1 MSYFQIP
8 ENLRP
13 GPPWHS
19 DADGSAAIWLADVP
33 ELRDLLESVILLPD
47 CNRRLAKA
55 LRNNKQITHLAWA
68 TGYTSQFMFDCIA
81 TIETLERL
89 GFGYLR
95 ASDISGLANLKRLQ
109 YLSIDSLSSAS
120 TLEPLMQLQDLISL
134 GIGISTKITSLED
147 FSDNSLNS
155 LRALFIGASSERV
168 ITVDSLDPLGSLYS
182 LEYLMVAC
190 MRSKDR
196 SLAGLLKL
204 RNLKALEVDKR
215 AQFSKVDIEALE
227 SAGVVVTQF

>member
-1 MSYFQIP
+1 MSSFQIP

-13 GPPWHS
+13 GSPWHS
-19 DADGSAAIWLADVP
+19 DADGSAAVWLNDVP

-68 TGYTSQFMFDCIA
+68 TGYTSQFMLDCIA

-89 GFGYLR
+89 QFGYLR
-95 ASDISGLANLKRLQ
+95 APDISGFAKLKRLR

-120 TLEPLMQLQDLISL
+120 TLKPLMRLHDLISL
-134 GIGISTKITSLED
+134 GVGISKKITSLEE
-147 FSDNSLNS
+147 FSDNSLS
-155 LRALFIGASSERV
+155 SVRALFIGASSERV
-168 ITVDSLDPLGSLYS
+168 ITVDSLDPLGSLSS

-196 SLAGLLKL
+196 SLAGLLNL
-204 RNLKALEVDKR
+204 HNLKALEVDKSAR
-215 AQFSKVDIEALE
+215 YSKDDIEALE